1 MLGLGKRERFN
12 PGTDVFKTCIADI
25 ALKAPAT
32 SISSYYIINELM
44 MPNVLR
50 HTSDI
55 FIITKILAFGTV
67 NSRCKAGATNG

>member
-12 PGTDVFKTCIADI
+12 PVTGVFNTRIADI
-25 ALKAPAT
+25 VLKAPAT
-32 SISSYYIINELM
+32 SISSYYTINELM

-55 FIITKILAFGTV
+55 FIITKILAFGTAN
-67 NSRCKAGATNG
+67 NSCKAGATNG